1 MAPGW
6 PIPDIP
12 GVLLEDYDT
21 RDFLNQHIAG
31 LCGQTS
37 NKFPG
42 SQPVSFS
49 NDSLDLLEK
58 LDFWV
63 CEKSDGVR
71 VLLFVV
77 YNGMTQ
83 NQEVWLIDR
92 KQRYF
97 NIENL
102 HFTHW
107 ERLDDPLT
115 DTILDGELVIDIDPR
130 TKKETLRFYAFD
142 CLVLGGENIMKKP
155 LVKRYARLREWV
167 IAPMKRAFARFPEWK
182 AKAPFEIIAKPQELG
197 YCVRQVLDTHIPKLQ
212 HGHDGLIFTCAES
225 EYVPGTDHKIL
236 KWKPPSEN
244 SIDFRIELRFPPGP
258 GGDPDLY
265 AKPVFL
271 LNQWMGGSQY
281 EFFDEMDVEDEEWET
296 MKNSGEQYHGRII
309 ECVWSDERQGWRMMR
324 FRDDKPHGNHSSTVQ
339 KVLESIADGVEM
351 DAVLAR
357 QDSIRAAWKERAARQ
372 QRGGPPPPQAGQRAP
387 PPPPPP
393 PPPARAG
400 GIRR

>member
-1 MAPGW
+1 MTNW
-6 PIPDIP
+6 PIPAIP
-12 GVLLEDYDT
+12 GVLLEDPEI
-21 RDFLNQHIAG
+21 RQFLNRHVAN
-31 LCGQTS
+31 LCGRND

-42 SQPVSFS
+42 AQPVSFA
-49 NDSLDLLEK
+49 NASLDLLEK

-71 VLLFVV
+71 VLLFIV
-77 YNGMTQ
+77 YNGMSA

-97 NIENL
+97 HIDNL

-107 ERLDDPLT
+107 ERQNDPLT

-130 TKKETLRFYAFD
+130 TKKQTLRFYAFD
-142 CLVLGGENIMKKP
+142 CLVLGGENVMKKP
-155 LVKRYARLREWV
+155 LVKRYARLRDWV
-167 IAPMKRAFARFPEWK
+167 IAPMKRALHRFPEWK
-182 AKAPFEIIAKPQELG
+182 ANAPFEIVAKPQELS
-197 YCVRQVLDTHIPKLQ
+197 YCVRQVLDTHIPQLQ

-225 EYVPGTDHKIL
+225 EYVTGTDPKIL

-244 SIDFRIELRFPPGP
+244 SIDFRIDLRFPLGHD
-258 GGDPDLY
+258 GEADTF

-271 LNQWMGGSQY
+271 LTEWMGGDKY
-281 EFFDEMDVEDEEWET
+281 EFFDEMEVDDDEWEK
-296 MKNSGEQYHGRII
+296 MKDSGEEYHGRIV
-309 ECVWSDERQGWRMMR
+309 ECVWSRERQAFRMMR
-324 FRDDKPHGNHSSTVQ
+324 FRDDKPHGNHKSTVD

-351 DAVLAR
+351 EGVLAR

-372 QRGGPPPPQAGQRAP
+372 RGAVHKPQVGQRAP

-393 PPPARAG
+393 PAAARAG